1 MVART
6 WSYSCVHFFCL
17 FFPFCLS
24 LVCQTPSELHAQTHS
39 VKLTHM
45 LKDVFICLPV
55 ALEGVCMYV
64 CARVHVWNEGCYCCW
79 VSRFLSCHPACLQGP
94 LQPEEFVFIWFQGP
108 SSHSDMHLVRK
119 KQQQKKTMWGITVLV
134 EEDAGVVYRQCSGSY
149 LPQNTLLFLIRQQIW
164 WKWRLWGSKKNRILF
179 GGMENKLELLI
190 ND

>member
-1 MVART
+1 MWWQGHEVT
-6 WSYSCVHFFCL
+6 LVCTSSLF

-45 LKDVFICLPV
+45 LKDVFICFPV
-55 ALEGVCMYV
+55 ALERVCMYV
-64 CARVHVWNEGCYCCW
+64 CARVHVWTEGCYCCW

-119 KQQQKKTMWGITVLV
+119 NNNTKKTNVRYNGAGWGRRRGGVPAVFWLLPSSEYLV
-134 EEDAGVVYRQCSGSY
+134 IS
-149 LPQNTLLFLIRQQIW
+149 N
-164 WKWRLWGSKKNRILF
+164 
-179 GGMENKLELLI
+179 
-190 ND
+190 